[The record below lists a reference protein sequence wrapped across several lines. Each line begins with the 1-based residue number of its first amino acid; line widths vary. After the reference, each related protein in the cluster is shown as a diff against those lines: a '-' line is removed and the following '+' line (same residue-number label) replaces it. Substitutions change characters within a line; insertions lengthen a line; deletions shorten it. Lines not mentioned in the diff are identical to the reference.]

1 MGRYDRCLG
10 AREPTDPPYEYEKM
24 KKATCAALILGIAL
38 IAIAATPGV
47 VLAQDKVTTLR
58 WASFV
63 SPKSANNAVTV
74 PAFAKAI
81 EDASEGTL
89 KIEHFPGGTLGK
101 GPVQQLSMVENAV
114 ADIAEVVVAYSPGRF
129 PELSIFE
136 LPFLAKS
143 NVEAGLAAWKI
154 YEKGLVSDFDDLML
168 VGVIMSGPYGISTTR
183 PIRSVKDLAG
193 LRLRAAG
200 PIQNE
205 IVTRL
210 GAVPVGNV
218 PAPAIAANIS
228 RGVIDGTLMA
238 PGNVYTFRIAD
249 AATHH
254 NFDMK
259 LGSVAVIFP
268 MRRDTY
274 SKLPAKA
281 KAAFDRYSGEWL
293 TRKLGEGL
301 DRQQADAEK
310 KLASAGTHTIHD
322 WDAGAV
328 AEVQNLLAPII
339 QKHDTTNDKGVNLY
353 REVLAA
359 IKEVRASR

>member
-1 MGRYDRCLG
+1 MTR
-10 AREPTDPPYEYEKM
+10 AR
-24 KKATCAALILGIAL
+24 CAALTLGVAL
-38 IAIAATPGV
+38 IASAAMPPA
-47 VLAQDKVTTLR
+47 VLAQDKATALR

-81 EDASEGTL
+81 EEASGGTL
-89 KIEHFPGGTLGK
+89 KIEHYPGGTLGK

-129 PELSIFE
+129 PELSLFE
-136 LPFLAKS
+136 LPFLARS

-154 YEKGLVSDFDDLML
+154 YQKGLVSDFDELML

-205 IVTRL
+205 IVSRL

-249 AATHH
+249 AAQHH
-254 NFDMK
+254 NFDVK

-274 SKLPAKA
+274 NKLPAKA

-293 TRKLGEGL
+293 TRRLGEGL
-301 DRQQADAEK
+301 DGQQAGAVK
-310 KLASAGTHTIHD
+310 KLGSAGGHTIHQ
-322 WDAGAV
+322 WDEAAI
-328 AEVQNLLAPII
+328 AEVRERLAPIV
-339 QKHDTTNDKGVNLY
+339 QKHDKVNEKGVNLY

-359 IKEVRASR
+359 IEEVRGAQ

>member
-1 MGRYDRCLG
+1 MTRAKY
-10 AREPTDPPYEYEKM
+10 
-24 KKATCAALILGIAL
+24 AALALGVAL
-38 IAIAATPGV
+38 IASAAMPSA
-47 VLAQDKVTTLR
+47 VLAQDKPVSLR

-63 SPKSANNAVTV
+63 SPKSVNNAVSV
-74 PAFAKAI
+74 PTFAKAI
-81 EDASEGTL
+81 EKASGGTL
-89 KIEHFPGGTLGK
+89 KIEHYPGGTLGK
-101 GPVQQLSMVENAV
+101 GPVQQLAMVENAV
-114 ADIAEVVVAYSPGRF
+114 ADVAEVVVAYSPGRF

-154 YEKGLVSDFDDLML
+154 YQKGLVSDFDDLML
-168 VGVIMSGPYGISTTR
+168 VGVIMSGPYGLSTTK

-205 IVTRL
+205 IVSRL

-218 PAPAIAANIS
+218 PAPAIAQNIS

-249 AATHH
+249 AAQHH
-254 NFDMK
+254 NFDVK

-274 SKLPAKA
+274 NKLPAKA
-281 KAAFDRYSGEWL
+281 KAAFDKYSGEWL
-293 TRKLGEGL
+293 TRQLGEGL
-301 DRQQADAEK
+301 DRQQAAAEK
-310 KLASAGTHTIHD
+310 KLGSAGGHTIHK
-322 WDAGAV
+322 WDSAAV
-328 AEVQNLLAPII
+328 GEVRELLAPIVR
-339 QKHDTTNDKGVNLY
+339 KHDKANDKGVNLY

-359 IKEVRASR
+359 IKEVRDSR

>member
-1 MGRYDRCLG
+1 MTR
-10 AREPTDPPYEYEKM
+10 AK
-24 KKATCAALILGIAL
+24 CAALTLGVAL
-38 IAIAATPGV
+38 IAVAAMPPA
-47 VLAQDKVTTLR
+47 VLAQDKATVLR

-81 EDASEGTL
+81 EEASGGTL
-89 KIEHFPGGTLGK
+89 KIEHYPGGTLGK

-136 LPFLAKS
+136 LPFLARS

-154 YEKGLVSDFDDLML
+154 YAKGLVSDFDDLML
-168 VGVIMSGPYGISTTR
+168 VGVIMSGPYGVSTTK
-183 PIRSVKDLAG
+183 PLRSVKDLAG

-205 IVTRL
+205 IVKRL

-218 PAPAIAANIS
+218 AAPAIAQNIS
-228 RGVIDGTLMA
+228 RGVLDGTLMA

-249 AATHH
+249 AAQHH

-274 SKLPAKA
+274 KKLPAKA
-281 KAAFDRYSGEWL
+281 RAAFDKYSGEWL
-293 TRKLGEGL
+293 TRELGEGL
-301 DRQQADAEK
+301 DRQQAGAEK
-310 KLASAGTHTIHD
+310 KLGSAAGHTIHK
-322 WDAGAV
+322 WDTAAV
-328 AEVQNLLAPII
+328 AEVRELLAPIAR
-339 QKHDTTNDKGVNLY
+339 KHDKANDKGVNLY

-359 IKEVRASR
+359 IEEVRDSK

>member
-1 MGRYDRCLG
+1 MTR
-10 AREPTDPPYEYEKM
+10 AI
-24 KKATCAALILGIAL
+24 CAALTLGVAL
-38 IAIAATPGV
+38 VASAALPPA
-47 VLAQDKVTTLR
+47 VLAEDKATALR

-81 EDASEGTL
+81 EEASGGTL
-89 KIEHFPGGTLGK
+89 KIEHYPGGTLGK

-136 LPFLAKS
+136 LPFLARS

-154 YEKGLVSDFDDLML
+154 YQKGLVSDFDELML
-168 VGVIMSGPYGISTTR
+168 VGVIMSGPYGISTTK

-249 AATHH
+249 AAQHH
-254 NFDMK
+254 NFDVK

-274 SKLPAKA
+274 KKLPAKA
-281 KAAFDRYSGEWL
+281 RAAFDKYSGEWL
-293 TRKLGEGL
+293 TRRLGEGL
-301 DRQQADAEK
+301 DRQQAAAEK
-310 KLASAGTHTIHD
+310 KLASAGGHTIHE
-322 WDAGAV
+322 WDEAALG
-328 AEVQNLLAPII
+328 EVKKLLAPIV
-339 QKHDTTNDKGVNLY
+339 QKHDKPNDKGVNLY
-353 REVLAA
+353 REVLSA
-359 IKEVRASR
+359 IEEVRDSN

>member
-1 MGRYDRCLG
+1 MGTAKFAGLAFG
-10 AREPTDPPYEYEKM
+10 V
-24 KKATCAALILGIAL
+24 AAVMSVAMSP
-38 IAIAATPGV
+38 AA
-47 VLAQDKVTTLR
+47 LAQDKAVSLR

-63 SPKSANNAVTV
+63 SPKSVNNAVSV

-81 EDASEGTL
+81 EKASEGTL
-89 KIEHFPGGTLGK
+89 KIELYAGGTLGK

-136 LPFLAKS
+136 LPFLVKS
-143 NVEAGLAAWKI
+143 NVEAGLAAWKL
-154 YEKGLVSDFDDLML
+154 YEKGLLSDFDDLML
-168 VGVIMSGPYGISTTR
+168 VGVIMSGPYGVSTTK
-183 PIRSVKDLAG
+183 PIRSIKDLAG

-205 IVTRL
+205 IVSRL
-210 GAVPVGNV
+210 GAVPIGNV

-238 PGNVYTFRIAD
+238 PGNIYTFRIAD
-249 AATHH
+249 AAQHH

-259 LGSVAVIFP
+259 LGSIAVIFP

-274 SKLPAKA
+274 KKLPAKA

-293 TRKLGEGL
+293 TRELGEGL
-301 DRQQADAEK
+301 DRQQAGAVG
-310 KLASAGTHTIHD
+310 KLASAGSRHTIHK
-322 WDAGAV
+322 WDAAGV
-328 AEVQNLLAPII
+328 TEVRELLAPIVRN
-339 QKHDTTNDKGVNLY
+339 HDKANKKGVNLY

-359 IKEVRASR
+359 IKEVRGSM